1 MSEPSVI
8 NLLVVDHSRSD
19 IDHIVKTLQGDG
31 YQLELTDTDQAE
43 EARSAI
49 AYQPLEMILL
59 RLADELPTIAEMRSM
74 VEEAQQDIPIVV
86 VIDDEHHL

>member
-8 NLLVVDHSRSD
+8 NLLIVDHSRSD

-49 AYQPLEMILL
+49 DYQPLEIILL
-59 RLADELPTIAEMRSM
+59 RLADELPTIAE
-74 VEEAQQDIPIVV
+74 V
-86 VIDDEHHL
+86 